1 MLQYFPTLCVS
12 WSYYAVYDVDTEM
25 HQFDNLGKSFHWR
38 PVFSFFFGLFGA
50 PTFCSAAISAACIP
64 SYHLNM
70 LDNMDPCILFNVSH
84 TSQIMIRHWILAKRQ
99 MLMVFLPDKHPE
111 WRAVNKHTDDILKY
125 IPGLEEATVVVNM
138 FMLFLTS
145 GWEFL
150 LYSEY
155 GWGLTNRL
163 YKTGKCSASGSW
175 RTRLK

>member
-1 MLQYFPTLCVS
+1 MLCMMLILKCTNLTILEKVS
-12 WSYYAVYDVDTEM
+12 IGD
-25 HQFDNLGKSFHWR
+25 QFFLT
-38 PVFSFFFGLFGA
+38 FFFGLFGA

-145 GWEFL
+145 G
-150 LYSEY
+150 
-155 GWGLTNRL
+155 
-163 YKTGKCSASGSW
+163 
-175 RTRLK
+175 